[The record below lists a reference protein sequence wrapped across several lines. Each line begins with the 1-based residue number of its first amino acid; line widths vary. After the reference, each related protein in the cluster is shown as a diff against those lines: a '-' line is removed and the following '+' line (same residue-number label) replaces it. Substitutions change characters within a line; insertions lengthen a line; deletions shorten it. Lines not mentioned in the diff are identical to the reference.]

1 MKDSEIRVRYAPS
14 PTGSLHV
21 GGVRTALFNWLFA
34 RKNSGVFVL
43 RIEDTDLERST
54 EESVEQLK
62 RSLRWIGLDWDE
74 GPEVGGPYPPYRQ
87 TERFDLYREA
97 AKELLD
103 SGAAYYD
110 FATPEELNA
119 WREKVRAA
127 GRQPIYR
134 GGPYREMDPE
144 EVRRKVEAGEP
155 HTVRFK
161 TPREGQTV
169 VEDII
174 RGPVTFENANLEDF
188 VLMKSTDTPT
198 YNFAA
203 VVDDAQMRISHVI
216 RGPVTFENA
225 NLEDF
230 VLMKSTD
237 TPTYNFA
244 AVVDD
249 AQMRISH
256 VIRGDDHLSNTPRQ
270 ILIYRALG
278 NELPAF
284 AHVPQVLGPDKKKLS
299 KRHGAASV
307 EDFAAQGILPE
318 ALFNYLALLGAGY
331 AADEEIFTPEELA
344 ERFRID
350 RVSGNPAIFDEGKL
364 LAINQV
370 YIRRKGPEELALI
383 AAPMLVESGAA
394 TQEELERDM
403 PRLTKIMD
411 LLKERISRVTDI
423 PDAIGYFYGASLD
436 YDPVEFEKQLG
447 KKFVRENLPE
457 LYERLAA
464 LPDWTEESIEECV
477 RGLAAEKEKG
487 ARHLIHPL
495 RFATTGRTVSA
506 GLFETMQLLGRKRC
520 LLRIKDALEKMQ
532 RLPV

>member
-1 MKDSEIRVRYAPS
+1 MRYAPS
-14 PTGSLHV
+14 PTGMLHV

-34 RKNSGVFVL
+34 RKNGGVFVL

-74 GPEVGGPYPPYRQ
+74 GPEVDGPHAPYRQ

-97 AKELLD
+97 AEGLLE

-110 FATPEELNA
+110 FATAEDLAEF
-119 WREKVRAA
+119 RERARA
-127 GRQPIYR
+127 QRRQPIYT
-134 GGPYREMDPE
+134 GGEYRQMDPE
-144 EVRRKVEAGEP
+144 EARERVEAGEP

-169 VEDII
+169 VEDLI
-174 RGPVTFENANLEDF
+174 RGAVTFENANLEDF
-188 VLMKSTDTPT
+188 VLMKSSDTPT

-203 VVDDAQMRISHVI
+203 AVDDA
-216 RGPVTFENA
+216 
-225 NLEDF
+225 
-230 VLMKSTD
+230 LME
-237 TPTYNFA
+237 
-244 AVVDD
+244 
-249 AQMRISH
+249 ISH

-270 ILIYRALG
+270 ILIHEALG

-284 AHVPQVLGPDKKKLS
+284 AHVPQVLGQDKKKLS

-307 EDFAAQGILPE
+307 EEFAEQGYLPE

-331 AADEEIFTPEELA
+331 AADEEIFTPDELA
-344 ERFRID
+344 ARFRID
-350 RVSGNPAIFDEGKL
+350 RVSGNPAVFDENKL
-364 LAINQV
+364 RAINAV
-370 YIRRKGPEELALI
+370 YLRRQSPEELALI
-383 AAPMLVESGAA
+383 AVPMLAESGAA
-394 TQEELERDM
+394 SPEELQRDM
-403 PRLTKIMD
+403 TRLTEIMA
-411 LLKERISRVTDI
+411 LLKDRLGRTTEI
-423 PDAIGYFYGASLD
+423 PSAAGYFYGKELS
-436 YDPVEFEKQLG
+436 YDAQEFEKQFG
-447 KKFVRENLPE
+447 KEFVRENFPE
-457 LYERLAA
+457 LQSRLAA
-464 LPDWTEESIEECV
+464 LPEWTEEAIEECV

-506 GLFETMQLLGRKRC
+506 GLFETMQLLGRERC
-520 LLRIKDALEKMQ
+520 LLRIDDALGKMQ

>member
-1 MKDSEIRVRYAPS
+1 MQNENIRVRYAPS
-14 PTGSLHV
+14 PTGMLHV

-34 RKNSGVFVL
+34 RKNGGVFVL

-62 RSLRWIGLDWDE
+62 RSLRWIGLEWDE
-74 GPEVGGPYPPYRQ
+74 GPEVGGPHAPYRQ
-87 TERFDLYREA
+87 TERMGLYREA
-97 AKELLD
+97 AQRLLD

-110 FATPEELNA
+110 FATPQEL
-119 WREKVRAA
+119 REFRERAQA
-127 GRQPIYR
+127 EKRQPIYR
-134 GGPYREMDPE
+134 GGEYREMDPE
-144 EVRRKVEAGEP
+144 EARRKMEAGEA

-161 TPREGQTV
+161 TPLESQTV

-174 RGPVTFENANLEDF
+174 RGPVKFDNANLEDF
-188 VLMKSTDTPT
+188 VIMKSSNTPT

-203 VVDDAQMRISHVI
+203 VVDDAEM
-216 RGPVTFENA
+216 E
-225 NLEDF
+225 
-230 VLMKSTD
+230 
-237 TPTYNFA
+237 
-244 AVVDD
+244 
-249 AQMRISH
+249 ISH

-270 ILIYRALG
+270 ILLYKALG
-278 NELPAF
+278 RELPAF
-284 AHVPQVLGPDKKKLS
+284 AHVPQVLGPDRKKLS

-350 RVSGNPAIFDEGKL
+350 RVSGNPAVFDESKL

-370 YIRRKGPEELALI
+370 YLRRKSPEELALI
-383 AAPMLVESGAA
+383 AAPMLVESGAVPE
-394 TQEELERDM
+394 EELQSDM
-403 PRLTKIMD
+403 PRLTKIME
-411 LLKERISRVTDI
+411 LLRERIGRTTEI
-423 PDAIGYFYGASLD
+423 PDSVGYFYGGKLG
-436 YDPVEFEKQLG
+436 YDPEEFEKQFG
-447 KKFVRENLPE
+447 KEFVRESFPE
-457 LYERLAA
+457 LYERLSS
-464 LPDWTEESIEECV
+464 LPEWTEEAIEGCV

-506 GLFETMQLLGRKRC
+506 GLFETMTLLGRERS
-520 LLRIKDALEKMQ
+520 LERIRDVTQKM
-532 RLPV
+532 RHLSVS

>member
-1 MKDSEIRVRYAPS
+1 MENKEIRVRYAPS
-14 PTGSLHV
+14 PTGMLHV

-34 RKNSGVFVL
+34 RKNGGVFVL

-62 RSLRWIGLDWDE
+62 RSLRWIGLGWDE
-74 GPEVGGPYPPYRQ
+74 GPEVGGPHAPYRQ
-87 TERFDLYREA
+87 TERMELYRRA
-97 AKELLD
+97 ARKLLD

-110 FATPEELNA
+110 FATPEQLAEF
-119 WREKVRAA
+119 REGERAA

-134 GGPYREMDPE
+134 GGQYREMDPD
-144 EVRRKVEAGEP
+144 EVRKRVEAGEP

-161 TPREGQTV
+161 TPREGRTV
-169 VEDII
+169 VEDMI
-174 RGPVTFENANLEDF
+174 RGPVTFENENLEDF
-188 VLMKSTDTPT
+188 VLMKSTNTPT

-203 VVDDAQMRISHVI
+203 AVDDAEM
-216 RGPVTFENA
+216 E
-225 NLEDF
+225 
-230 VLMKSTD
+230 
-237 TPTYNFA
+237 
-244 AVVDD
+244 
-249 AQMRISH
+249 ISH

-270 ILIYRALG
+270 ILIYEALG
-278 NELPAF
+278 SALPAF

-307 EDFAAQGILPE
+307 EEFAAQGILPE

-350 RVSGNPAIFDEGKL
+350 RVSGNPAVFDESKL

-370 YIRRKGPEELALI
+370 YLRRRSPEELAAL
-383 AAPMLVESGAA
+383 AVPMLAESGAA
-394 TQEELERDM
+394 TEAELEEDM
-403 PRLTKIMD
+403 PRLEEILE
-411 LLKERISRVTDI
+411 LLKERISRTTDI
-423 PDAIGYFYGASLD
+423 PGAVGYFYGGKLD
-436 YDPVEFEKQLG
+436 YDKTAFAGQFG
-447 KKFVRENLPE
+447 KEFVRETFPE
-457 LYERLAA
+457 LQKRLAA
-464 LPDWTEESIEECV
+464 LPEWTEEAIEEAV

-506 GLFETMQLLGRKRC
+506 GLFETMQLIGRARC
-520 LLRIKDALEKMQ
+520 LLRIEDALEKMQ
-532 RLPV
+532 ELPEPVS

>member
-1 MKDSEIRVRYAPS
+1 M
-14 PTGSLHV
+14 LHV

-34 RKNSGVFVL
+34 RKNGGVFVL

-62 RSLRWIGLDWDE
+62 RSLRWIGLEWDE
-74 GPEVGGPYPPYRQ
+74 GPEVGGPHAPYRQ
-87 TERFDLYREA
+87 TERMEIYRDA
-97 AKELLD
+97 ARRLLE

-110 FATPEELNA
+110 FATPEELTEL
-119 WREKVRAA
+119 RERARA
-127 GRQPIYR
+127 EKRQPIYT
-134 GGPYREMDPE
+134 GGPYREMAPE
-144 EVRRKVEAGEP
+144 ESRRRIEAGEP
-155 HTVRFK
+155 YTVRFK

-174 RGPVTFENANLEDF
+174 RGPVKFDNANIEDF
-188 VLMKSTDTPT
+188 VIMKSTNTPT

-203 VVDDAQMRISHVI
+203 AVDDAEM
-216 RGPVTFENA
+216 E
-225 NLEDF
+225 
-230 VLMKSTD
+230 
-237 TPTYNFA
+237 
-244 AVVDD
+244 
-249 AQMRISH
+249 ISH

-270 ILIYRALG
+270 ILIYEALG
-278 NELPAF
+278 HELPAF

-307 EDFAAQGILPE
+307 EDFAAQGYLPE

-344 ERFRID
+344 ERFRLEK
-350 RVSGNPAIFDEGKL
+350 VSGNPAVFDETKL

-370 YIRRKGPEELALI
+370 YLRRQSPEELAMQ

-394 TQEELERDM
+394 SPEELESDM
-403 PRLTKIMD
+403 PRLIEIMALMKD
-411 LLKERISRVTDI
+411 RISRTTDI
-423 PDAIGYFYGASLD
+423 PDAVGYFYGGEIE
-436 YDPVEFEKQLG
+436 YDPEEFEKQFG
-447 KKFVRENLPE
+447 KEFVRESFPE
-457 LYERLAA
+457 LRERLAT
-464 LPDWTEESIEECV
+464 LPEWTEETIEATV

-506 GLFETMQLLGRKRC
+506 GLFETMQLLGRERC
-520 LLRIKDALEKMQ
+520 LLRIDRAVEEMK
-532 RLPV
+532 RL